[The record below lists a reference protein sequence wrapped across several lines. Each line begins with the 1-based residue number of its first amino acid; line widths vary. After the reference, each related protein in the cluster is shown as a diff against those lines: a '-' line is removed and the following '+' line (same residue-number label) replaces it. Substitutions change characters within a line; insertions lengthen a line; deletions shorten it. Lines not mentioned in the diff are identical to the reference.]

1 MAQLTYN
8 SITFS
13 NVDNTTPLVGV
24 VNKYT
29 IAGNLSNNVPNI
41 VKYEAEK
48 NKPFINAIDIDWNG
62 MVLGDK
68 TINTIGELL
77 SA

>member
-29 IAGNLSNNVPNI
+29 IAGNFRPGGFVI
-41 VKYEAEK
+41 RRH
-48 NKPFINAIDIDWNG
+48 
-62 MVLGDK
+62 
-68 TINTIGELL
+68 
-77 SA
+77 

>member
-1 MAQLTYN
+1 MAQLIYN

-41 VKYEAEK
+41 TKYESGK
-48 NKPFINAIDIDWNG
+48 NKPFINVIDVDWNG
-62 MVLGDK
+62 AQLKNGSTVLV
-68 TINTIGELL
+68 NY
-77 SA
+77 

>member
-29 IAGNLSNNVPNI
+29 ISDNLSNNVPNI
-41 VKYEAEK
+41 TRYEAGK
-48 NKPFINAIDIDWNG
+48 NKPFINVIDVDWNG
-62 MVLGDK
+62 AQLKNGSTVK
-68 TINTIGELL
+68 
-77 SA
+77 AA

>member
-13 NVDNTTPLVGV
+13 NVDNTTPIFGV

-29 IAGNLSNNVPNI
+29 IAGNLTNNVHNI
-41 VKYEAEK
+41 TKYEAGK
-48 NKPFINAIDIDWNG
+48 IYVKQHIRI
-62 MVLGDK
+62 
-68 TINTIGELL
+68 
-77 SA
+77 SQ